1 MVGLVE
7 DVRRVVQPGFK
18 REGDLIVLLGTTADD
33 LENSEYAVTILD
45 ANVSDLIATGKVP
58 EIDLAVERAVQDVCL
73 EAAEAGLLQ
82 SAHDC
87 SDGGLAVAL
96 AESCFS
102 SLNREAIGADLNLS
116 GTLPESSL
124 LFAESPSRIVIS
136 FDPAQHEAIAA
147 IAQQHNVPLCTW
159 AMPAVEFASSREQ

>member
-1 MVGLVE
+1 M
-7 DVRRVVQPGFK
+7 
-18 REGDLIVLLGTTADD
+18 
-33 LENSEYAVTILD
+33 
-45 ANVSDLIATGKVP
+45 IATGKVP
-58 EIDLAVERAVQDVCL
+58 EIDLPVERAVQDVCL

-102 SLNREAIGADLNLS
+102 SLNREAIGADLNLT
-116 GTLPESSL
+116 GTLPASGL

-136 FDPAQHEAIAA
+136 FDSAQREAIAA
-147 IAQQHNVPLCTW
+147 IAQQHNVPMVILGNAGGKNLRIRVNNQTVIDQPVTDLENAW
-159 AMPAVEFASSREQ
+159 RNSLPQKLEAQAIAAGME